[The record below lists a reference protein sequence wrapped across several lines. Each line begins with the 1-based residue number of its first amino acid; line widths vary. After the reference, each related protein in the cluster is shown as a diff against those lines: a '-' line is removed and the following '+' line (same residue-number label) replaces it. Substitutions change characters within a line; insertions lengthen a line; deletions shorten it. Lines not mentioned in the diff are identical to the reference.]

1 MFIGLLLAVACGLAL
16 GIATG
21 LVPGIHPNTVF
32 ALVLAAPAVFTIFSP
47 YAAIAFIVSLAISN
61 TFFDFIPSILF
72 GAPEEDSILSVLPG
86 HKMLLE
92 GRGYEA
98 VFLTVMGGLGVVLLT
113 VATLPLLFLMVPVI
127 HWLLRPIMHIILIA
141 AVLWM
146 VLTEK
151 RRLTALAV
159 FLLAGLF
166 GFMSLNSF
174 PSDFALFPALTGLF
188 GISTIMTS
196 LMSKAT
202 IPEQKIESNIKGN
215 WLKGSLTGWLAG
227 LLSGFL
233 PGLGSSQT
241 GILASQ
247 VLKTKTQEFLIALG
261 GINTSNIFFTFIVF
275 YSIGKTRSGA
285 VWAISRVME
294 TLSATDILLIVVIG
308 VLVTLISA
316 VLTLKISKF
325 MVMKLKHV
333 NYMKLSLAVLFLMVF
348 LVILLGGVYGIVIA
362 VAGTFLGLLA
372 TRVGVKRTHLMG
384 FLVLPTILYFSGLDP
399 FLIAALW

>member
-1 MFIGLLLAVACGLAL
+1 MLIGLLLAVACGLAL

-21 LVPGIHPNTVF
+21 LIPGIHPNTVF
-32 ALVLAAPAVFTIFSP
+32 ALVLAAPPVFTIFSP
-47 YAAIAFIVSLAISN
+47 HAAIAFIVSLAISN

-72 GAPEEDSILSVLPG
+72 GAPEEDAILSVLPG
-86 HKMLLE
+86 HKMLLD

-113 VATLPLLFLMVPVI
+113 IATLPLLFLMVPAI
-127 HWLLRPIMHIILIA
+127 HWLLRPVIHLILIA

-146 VLTEK
+146 VLAER

-188 GISTIMTS
+188 GISTILTS

-202 IPEQKIESNIKGN
+202 IPEQKIESNIKGD
-215 WLKGSLTGWLAG
+215 WLEGSLTGWLAG

-241 GILASQ
+241 GIMASQ
-247 VLKTKTQEFLIALG
+247 ALKTKTQEFLIALG

-285 VWAISRVME
+285 VWAISGVME
-294 TLSATDILLIVVIG
+294 TLSVADILLILVIG
-308 VLVTLISA
+308 VLVALISA

-333 NYMKLSLAVLFLMVF
+333 NYMKLSLAVLFLLSF
-348 LVILLGGVYGIVIA
+348 LVILLGGIYGIVIA
-362 VAGTFLGLLA
+362 VTGTFLGLLA
-372 TRVGVKRTHLMG
+372 TYMGVKRTHLMG

-399 FLIAALW
+399 FFIAALW